1 MKEKVI
7 FELELKAKFFIPELI
22 ARLAVTLFIFFTYGN
37 FNSKDQLIF
46 ECLGFCLL
54 VNVIISVISIYYGY
68 RRAKGIKETFVSRLS
83 NQQQFKNHTL
93 EFISNQKTSDYTSL
107 AFLQGLIFSISI
119 CLEPFLLSKGH
130 SDYSLQSIIISAA
143 ALALPAIY
151 TLIFVRF
158 RNYFINHKVVS
169 ATVKGQKLSEEE
181 VLSITKLFEEQ
192 PIESLHYLNDMW
204 IISYRRKLNEFRQ
217 RVDTLLIEAVFIG
230 TLTFAT
236 FVQLTSP
243 ESISSL
249 PLIQKAE
256 DANNNQQLNDSSIS
270 KQEFIILFNNYYA
283 TRNADTTLNQY
294 LINNFPKSGN
304 IIINPKSA
312 NVGYFQ
318 NWVTNRKLTILKS
331 YFLARNN
338 KNWFFQQITDG
349 DSLLNIHD
357 YEMPVNSLN
366 NLINALKKDL
376 PSKITNDIFSEFT
389 RDLIHWNLA
398 QKIDNLPDSAIG
410 SKIDPNTE
418 HLLACYSNIGFAK
431 YKSLIK
437 HRWDEQ
443 EYLFLIAIGSIL
455 CSICFIAV
463 LLKRFPIIV
472 GLENFASEIS
482 KASIWNNREEQIQL
496 KKMEFDI
503 ESNIMD
509 SNANQTVI
517 EKYEERREHYTERLQ
532 SQLAMCE
539 LQSNRLET
547 NINTISILR
556 TLGLFIFYF
565 VLSISTLMID
575 YAASVILF
583 VILTYSIF
591 GAQIMNDGSFVYWLY
606 RRTFKKN
613 AIDNTIFSK

>member
-37 FNSKDQLIF
+37 FNTKDHLIF
-46 ECLGFCLL
+46 ECLGFCLI
-54 VNVIISVISIYYGY
+54 VNIIISIISIYYGY
-68 RRAKGIKETFVSRLS
+68 RRAKGIKETFISRLS
-83 NQQQFKNHTL
+83 NQQQFKHHTL
-93 EFISNQKTSDYTSL
+93 EFISNQKASDYTSL
-107 AFLQGLIFSISI
+107 AFLQGVIFSISI
-119 CLEPFLLSKGH
+119 CLEPFLLSKGYPN
-130 SDYSLQSIIISAA
+130 DSLELIIIVIAA
-143 ALALPAIY
+143 FTLPAIY
-151 TLIFVRF
+151 TLIFGRF
-158 RNYFINHKVVS
+158 RNYFINHNVVS
-169 ATVKGQKLSEEE
+169 VTVKGQKLSEEE
-181 VLSITKLFEEQ
+181 ILSITKLFEEQ

-256 DANNNQQLNDSSIS
+256 DVNNNQQLNDSSIS
-270 KQEFIILFNNYYA
+270 KQEFIILFNNYYS
-283 TRNADTTLNQY
+283 TRNVDTTLNRY
-294 LINNFPKSGN
+294 LIDNFPKSGKV
-304 IIINPKSA
+304 IINPKSA

-357 YEMPVNSLN
+357 YEMPVNSLRN
-366 NLINALKKDL
+366 IIDARKKD
-376 PSKITNDIFSEFT
+376 PTCKITNQVFSEFT
-389 RDLIHWNLA
+389 KDLILWNLA
-398 QKIDNLPDSAIG
+398 QKIDSQPDSAMG
-410 SKIDPNTE
+410 SKLDPNTE

-437 HRWDEQ
+437 KRWDEQ

-482 KASIWNNREEQIQL
+482 KAGIWNNREEQIQL

-509 SNANQTVI
+509 SDANQTVI

-532 SQLAMCE
+532 SQLAICE

-591 GAQIMNDGSFVYWLY
+591 GAQIMNDGSFIYWIY
-606 RRTFKKN
+606 RRTFKRKT
-613 AIDNTIFSK
+613 IDTSIFSK